1 MLIITITGLPWIG
14 VFFMKTVV
22 GVYIKVYMRC

>member
-1 MLIITITGLPWIG
+1 MLIITINGLPWIG

-22 GVYIKVYMRC
+22 GVYLGVHEM